1 MIHLA
6 GTEKPL
12 IHGWLSMTE
21 APANGACFLQNAS
34 ARKAMVKGMISGPP
48 SCEARWARWARWGRG
63 WRGNGRDSLRKD
75 GELSKDGK
83 VKMVT

>member
-1 MIHLA
+1 MLTIFTKFSMWYTWY
-6 GTEKPL
+6 TEKPL

-48 SCEARWARWARWGRG
+48 SCEARGHAGHAGVVVG
-63 WRGNGRDSLRKD
+63 
-75 GELSKDGK
+75 GETAEIL
-83 VKMVT
+83 